1 MFTFYPFLAKAVSGK
16 NSWVFKSLHDFVC
29 LSSFLFPFYADELA
43 TMVVR
48 IKDGENLLRP
58 HRKHLYQL
66 LANEKG
72 IPHWEVPLGYGLMQL
87 AIGLTVLF
95 LKPFGIIVILSLLLA
110 YFAAFILVS
119 STIRKNLAQPC

>member
-1 MFTFYPFLAKAVSGK
+1 MAKAVSGK

-48 IKDGENLLRP
+48 IKDGENFLRP

-66 LANEKG
+66 LANEKR

-87 AIGLTVLF
+87 AIRLLVSF
-95 LKPFGIIVILSLLLA
+95 LKPSGSAVVLSLLWA
-110 YFAAFILVS
+110 YFAAFILAGSAV
-119 STIRKNLAQPC
+119 RNNLTLSL